1 MPHMQP
7 ITTRSKPSTAID
19 TPAAEEIE
27 AAPQP
32 AQATS
37 AELQD
42 LPKIALVVVA
52 HPDDAEFGCA
62 GTLAKWAREG
72 WDVYLA
78 ICTDASGGGS
88 DEATDV
94 GLTARQAITATR
106 KAEQR
111 TAARILGARDVI
123 FLDQP
128 DGLLVPTI
136 ELRRLLVRLIRTIRP
151 TRLVCQ
157 SPDRTWKPNYT
168 IPRHHPDHLAAGAA
182 AISAMYPAAQNPWDF
197 PELLAEGLLPH
208 KVRELF
214 VMGAPEVNYPVDISD
229 TLDVKL
235 AALRAHDSQVGPVFA
250 EVEKRIREWAQ
261 LNGVAHGMAAVE
273 VFHRVEH

>member
-1 MPHMQP
+1 MPDMQP
-7 ITTRSKPSTAID
+7 NALPSTPLD
-19 TPAAEEIE
+19 TPTAEEIE
-27 AAPQP
+27 EAPQS
-32 AQATS
+32 AQTPS
-37 AELQD
+37 PTPQD
-42 LPKIALVVVA
+42 LPKVALVIVA

-72 WDVYLA
+72 WAVYLA

-88 DEATDV
+88 DDATDV
-94 GLTARQAITATR
+94 GFEARTAITATR
-106 KAEQR
+106 KAEQHE
-111 TAARILGARDVI
+111 AARILGLRDVI

-128 DGLLVPTI
+128 DGLLVPSI
-136 ELRRLLVRLIRTIRP
+136 ELRKLLVRLIRTIRP

-168 IPRHHPDHLAAGAA
+168 IPRHHPDHLAAGSA

-214 VMGAPEVNYPVDISD
+214 VMGAPELNHAVDISE

-235 AALRAHDSQVGPVFA
+235 TALRAHDSQIGATFV
-250 EVEKRIREWAQ
+250 EVEKRIREWAK
-261 LNGVAHGMAAVE
+261 LNGEAHSMGAAE